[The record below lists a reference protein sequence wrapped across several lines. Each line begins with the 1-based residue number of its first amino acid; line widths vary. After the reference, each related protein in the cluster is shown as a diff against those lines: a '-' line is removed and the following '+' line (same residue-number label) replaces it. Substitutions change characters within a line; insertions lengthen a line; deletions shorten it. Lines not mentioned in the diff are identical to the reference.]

1 MASFICIENLVFFLY
16 IYIFVYLNSK
26 NNELAMISPEEAAQ
40 QLGIELHSICFS
52 AIYYTPQ
59 TVLQW
64 EKIAEILK
72 EEIDPNLNIK
82 PVYLLCL
89 Y

>member
-1 MASFICIENLVFFLY
+1 
-16 IYIFVYLNSK
+16 
-26 NNELAMISPEEAAQ
+26 MISTEEAAQ

-59 TVLQW
+59 TVLKW

-72 EEIDPNLNIK
+72 EKMDPNLNIK
-82 PVYLLCL
+82 PVNLLYYFIYFLNCFYRMAL
-89 Y
+89 KCSTLN